1 MTVAFIRAD
10 ALKALALH
18 HQQKVSKQCD
28 CTASACMGWDSVSD
42 ARWPQ
47 TQMQALATLRELGA
61 SGMLLDYQKG
71 FSWFLQIWHH
81 QICSW
86 FSYFDPFCCL
96 SRLKLQQRSL

>member
-1 MTVAFIRAD
+1 MLRGLSLFRAHHIAAGDNPVFFTRTNRFSMTVAFIRAD

-47 TQMQALATLRELGA
+47 TQMQALATLRE
-61 SGMLLDYQKG
+61 
-71 FSWFLQIWHH
+71 
-81 QICSW
+81 
-86 FSYFDPFCCL
+86 
-96 SRLKLQQRSL
+96 